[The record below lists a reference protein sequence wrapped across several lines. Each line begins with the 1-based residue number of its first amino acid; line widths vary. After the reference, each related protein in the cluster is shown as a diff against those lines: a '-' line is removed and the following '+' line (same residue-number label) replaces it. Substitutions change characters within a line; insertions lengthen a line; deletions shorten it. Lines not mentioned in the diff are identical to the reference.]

1 MRPAVTGG
9 PAQLRVQ
16 WRRGSGGTRAT
27 GAGPPPSATP
37 APPHATPATSPPP
50 PTLPPRLA
58 TALRVARPST
68 RARVSYR
75 NVLYVVSA
83 PQNPTPSPART
94 ASGTAPGGRAATAPV
109 SAPSTAEPATLT
121 ANVPHGN
128 RPRYRALTAWSTR

>member
-16 WRRGSGGTRAT
+16 WRRGLHGTRET
-27 GAGPPPSATP
+27 GAGPHPSTSPTP
-37 APPHATPATSPPP
+37 HHATPATSNPAT
-50 PTLPPRLA
+50 TLPTRFA
-58 TALRVARPST
+58 TATRVARPST
-68 RARVSYR
+68 RARVSYP

-109 SAPSTAEPATLT
+109 SAP
-121 ANVPHGN
+121 
-128 RPRYRALTAWSTR
+128 